1 MSYCLNSIR
10 KLQHLG
16 SSVVHQQII
25 KYHQE
30 LSRIKRSHLPQSS
43 KLSLKSVIFNTFEL
57 MQKNCNF
64 PVSLRVHG
72 TVNVKLSIS
81 FDFSGGLGD
90 NNCTEYQEMTYD
102 YISDCKRREKK
113 NKYKICLSKI
123 LQNTVI
129 AVIFCLY
136 RFARTVAFVNQV
148 SSARFK
154 QPHIATSQKKESLV
168 K

>member
-1 MSYCLNSIR
+1 MYFRKSHKIKPEAGKSTVMPLIMSYCLNLIR

-16 SSVVHQQII
+16 SSAVHQQII

-30 LSRIKRSHLPQSS
+30 LSRIKRSHLPQPS

-81 FDFSGGLGD
+81 FNFSGGLCN
-90 NNCTEYQEMTYD
+90 NNCKEYQEMTYD

-113 NKYKICLSKI
+113 TNIKFAYQKYCKTLSS
-123 LQNTVI
+123 
-129 AVIFCLY
+129 
-136 RFARTVAFVNQV
+136 R
-148 SSARFK
+148 
-154 QPHIATSQKKESLV
+154 
-168 K
+168 

>member
-1 MSYCLNSIR
+1 MNLLSFMFLLNTGYVCGRWYMYFRKSHKIKPEAGKSTVMPLIMSYCLNLIR

-16 SSVVHQQII
+16 SSAVHQQII

-30 LSRIKRSHLPQSS
+30 LSRIKWSHLPQPS

-81 FDFSGGLGD
+81 FNFSGGLGN
-90 NNCTEYQEMTYD
+90 NNCKEY
-102 YISDCKRREKK
+102 
-113 NKYKICLSKI
+113 
-123 LQNTVI
+123 
-129 AVIFCLY
+129 
-136 RFARTVAFVNQV
+136 
-148 SSARFK
+148 
-154 QPHIATSQKKESLV
+154 
-168 K
+168 